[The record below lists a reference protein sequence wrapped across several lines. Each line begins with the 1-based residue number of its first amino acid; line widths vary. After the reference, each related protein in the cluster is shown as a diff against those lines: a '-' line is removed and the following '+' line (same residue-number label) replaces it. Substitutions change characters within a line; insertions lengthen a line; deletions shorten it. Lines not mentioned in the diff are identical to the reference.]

1 MEKEIGRLLGC
12 LRIEY
17 GLFWIACLMLVV
29 LYEWDILPQ
38 GVLAGDARM
47 EYVLEVAGILM
58 AVALIPLS
66 LRLFS
71 LSLTRYVRRLALEQ
85 ALKSYRR
92 WNEVRIALLAVPA
105 LLNLSVY
112 YWTLDTTGLLCG
124 GMVLVAALFC
134 IPTRERLLDELD
146 LHDVNP

>member
-1 MEKEIGRLLGC
+1 MEKEIGRLLNC

-17 GLFWIACLMLVV
+17 GLFWIASLVLV
-29 LYEWDILPQ
+29 SLYEWDILPQ

-47 EYVLEVAGILM
+47 EYMLEVAGILM

>member
-71 LSLTRYVRRLALEQ
+71 LSLTKYVRRLALEQ